1 MVATI
6 LRFGRAARRDRKGTA
21 AIEFGI
27 AIPLLAIL
35 VTGIVEIGFS
45 IYQAMQ
51 VTVAAE
57 AGLFYAA
64 KNGWSPTGIENA
76 AVNATPLSGMS
87 ATATQSCGCPSSTGI
102 AMVAS
107 CTAICPSGSLPSQY
121 ISIAVTLTRRSIILN
136 SGYNLPSTVSA
147 QSILRQN

>member
-1 MVATI
+1 MLLSQSRHGKRI
-6 LRFGRAARRDRKGTA
+6 RRKLAGTA

-35 VTGIVEIGFS
+35 VTAIVEIGFS

-64 KNGWSPTGIENA
+64 KSGWSASGIENA
-76 AVNATPLSGMS
+76 AVSATPLSGMS
-87 ATATQSCGCPSSTGI
+87 AAATQFCGCPSSTGI
-102 AMVAS
+102 ATVTS
-107 CTAICPSGSLPSQY
+107 CTAACSSGYLPSQY
-121 ISIAVTLTRRSIILN
+121 ISIAVTLTRRSVILN
-136 SGYNLPSTVSA
+136 SGYSLPSTLSA